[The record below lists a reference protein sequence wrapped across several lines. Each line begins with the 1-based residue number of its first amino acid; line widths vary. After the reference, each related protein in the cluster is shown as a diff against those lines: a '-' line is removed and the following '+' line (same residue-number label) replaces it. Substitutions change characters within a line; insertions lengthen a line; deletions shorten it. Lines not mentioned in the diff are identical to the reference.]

1 MIQDNNEYG
10 FLNLKLKNSGKSI
23 IGEFHSNDD
32 DDDEII
38 DHFGINK

>member
-32 DDDEII
+32 DEII
-38 DHFGINK
+38 DQFEINK